1 MTRLH
6 FNLRRILGDQQPPSA
21 VAHRALRA
29 LNLADAES
37 DEAVG
42 PGWFE
47 SSWDLVR
54 GLEVREG
61 PLAGSGFAAECDEQP
76 GACLVPAAAHRAF
89 GDAVKIGDLG
99 LAVAAEITHLD
110 EFGQF
115 GINGLE
121 FA

>member
-21 VAHRALRA
+21 AAHRALKA

-54 GLEVREG
+54 GLDVLEG
-61 PLAGSGFAAECDEQP
+61 PPADSGLAAERDEQP
-76 GACLVPAAAHRAF
+76 GTRLFPAPAYRAF
-89 GDAVKIGDLG
+89 GDAVQFGDLG
-99 LAVAAEITHLD
+99 FAVAAEVAHLD
-110 EFGQF
+110 EFGEF
-115 GINGLE
+115 GIDGLE